1 MKSYFFLVR
10 NLDLRGTIDTKR
22 SRTILPQGMCN
33 KMFLR
38 VPQSKP
44 LARSCLERSRLRSTR
59 CARNCG
65 VGQNFVQ
72 ARINL

>member
-59 CARNCG
+59 SRAAAARG
-65 VGQNFVQ
+65 KISSKQG
-72 ARINL
+72 

>member
-33 KMFLR
+33 KMILR
-38 VPQSKP
+38 VP
-44 LARSCLERSRLRSTR
+44 
-59 CARNCG
+59 
-65 VGQNFVQ
+65 
-72 ARINL
+72 